1 MTLEDD
7 LVRAVLISAAIVAA
21 ALQAHWLLRRVGR
34 RLPRILA
41 RRRGDDTAATRMSL
55 EGSVQLLLAPA
66 KIGIWLAAAVFVSRR
81 FAALDRLRTTAVD
94 AVLMTATVPLFELK
108 GHMYTPLDVIQLP
121 LALAA
126 LWFAVGLLTY
136 LLKTHILRATGMER
150 GVQDA
155 VALILRYAVV
165 FLGAIAVL
173 QVWGIDP
180 SSLAFVASV
189 LGVGIGFGLQNL
201 ANNFVSGIV
210 VSLERPIQPGDFV
223 KLGEWMGTVERV
235 GPRNTEIRT
244 LDHISILVPN
254 SRFLET
260 EVINWS
266 HRDPICRLHVPVG
279 IAYGSDAALVKATL
293 LKVARSH
300 PKVLHDPPPD
310 VELSGFGDSALNFTL
325 HVWMREPRMQF
336 RLVSDLNYRIDA
348 AFRRAGIAIPF
359 RQHDLHLKS
368 PQIDRLLAAWPAS
381 ADGEPAPPVP
391 IETASDAI
399 GTFDDETEA
408 SSWTNDELEELAER
422 MRAPGAVSLADRRY
436 LLTLYPDC
444 FVGREAVDW
453 MTQTLDLSRQD
464 AQALGQMLV
473 ERGYVQHVL
482 DEHDFE
488 DAGFFYRFT
497 PRKPEPRPIAASH
510 DIPSHA

>member
-1 MTLEDD
+1 MNLEDD
-7 LVRAVLISAAIVAA
+7 LVRAALLSAAAVAA
-21 ALQAHWLLRRVGR
+21 ALQAHWILRRVGR
-34 RLPRILA
+34 RLPRVLA
-41 RRRGDDTAATRMSL
+41 RRRGSDTAATRMSL

-66 KIGIWLAAAVFVSRR
+66 KIGIWLAAALFVSRR
-81 FAALDRLRTTAVD
+81 FAALDRLRSMAVD
-94 AVLMTATVPLFELK
+94 VVVMTATVPLFELQ

-121 LALAA
+121 LALAM

-136 LLKTHILRATGMER
+136 VLKTQILSATGMER

-155 VALILRYAVV
+155 VALIIRYAAV

-189 LGVGIGFGLQNL
+189 LGVGIGFGLQNI

-244 LDHISILVPN
+244 LDHVSILVPN

-279 IAYGSDAALVKATL
+279 VAYGSDAARVKTTL

-300 PKVLHDPPPD
+300 PKVLQDPPPD

-325 HVWMREPRMQF
+325 HVWTREPRLQF
-336 RLVSDLNYRIDA
+336 RLISDLNYRIDV
-348 AFRRAGIAIPF
+348 AFRRTGITIPF
-359 RQHDLHLKS
+359 PQRDLHLKS
-368 PQIDRLLAAWPAS
+368 PQIDRVLAAWSPVGEEPVAAPAMEAACPDS
-381 ADGEPAPPVP
+381 
-391 IETASDAI
+391 I
-399 GTFDDETEA
+399 GTFDDEIA
-408 SSWTNDELEELAER
+408 AAPWTDDELAALAER
-422 MRAPGAVSLADRRY
+422 MRQPGAVPIADRRY
-436 LLTLYPDC
+436 LLTVYPDC

-453 MTQTLDLSRQD
+453 MTRYLDLSRAD
-464 AQALGQMLV
+464 ARALGQMMI
-473 ERGYVQHVL
+473 ERGYIHHVL

-488 DAGFFYRFT
+488 DAGLFYRFS
-497 PRKPEPRPIAASH
+497 PRNPVPRPIAASH
-510 DIPSHA
+510 DIPTHA